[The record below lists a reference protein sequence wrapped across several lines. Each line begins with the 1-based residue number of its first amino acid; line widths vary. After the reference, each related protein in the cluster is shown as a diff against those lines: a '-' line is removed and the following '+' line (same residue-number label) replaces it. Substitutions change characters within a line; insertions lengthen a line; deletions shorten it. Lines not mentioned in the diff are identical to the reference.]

1 LAWAPTKDAASGDMP
16 RGGAC
21 SLRSGDLRMAIATA
35 GEEPA
40 VLRKAVD
47 LMKPRVLSGNPPNG
61 NILVGGGKETNMG
74 FPE

>member
-1 LAWAPTKDAASGDMP
+1 
-16 RGGAC
+16 
-21 SLRSGDLRMAIATA
+21 MAIATA